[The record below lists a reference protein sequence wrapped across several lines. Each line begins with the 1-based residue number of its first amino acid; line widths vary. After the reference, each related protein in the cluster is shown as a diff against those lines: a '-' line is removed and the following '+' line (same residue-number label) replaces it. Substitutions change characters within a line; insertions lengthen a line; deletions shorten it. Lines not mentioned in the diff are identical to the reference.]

1 MAKLNIEKP
10 IVFFDLETTGTNIS
24 FDRIVEISY
33 IKIWPNGKE
42 EEKTYRINPTIPIPA
57 NASAVHGI
65 FDKDVAD
72 KPTFKELANNIAEVF
87 TNTDIAGFN
96 SNRFDIPLLAEE
108 LLRAG
113 INIDFTQ
120 HRFIDVQ
127 RIYHKKEP
135 RTLSAAYQYYC
146 HKNLDNAHSASADT
160 RATYEILQA
169 QIEKYSDLENDIDFL
184 SNYSS
189 EKIVDLSNRFTYN
202 NENEIVFNFGKYKG
216 QSVKTTCLRDRGYIE
231 WLMQS
236 DMPLQ
241 SKQVLYQ
248 LYQKANA

>member
-33 IKIWPNGKE
+33 IKIWPNGE
-42 EEKTYRINPTIPIPA
+42 EQEKTYRINPTIPIPA

-169 QIEKYSDLENDIDFL
+169 QIDKYSDLENDIDL
-184 SNYSS
+184 
-189 EKIVDLSNRFTYN
+189 IRM
-202 NENEIVFNFGKYKG
+202 
-216 QSVKTTCLRDRGYIE
+216 IE
-231 WLMQS
+231 ES
-236 DMPLQ
+236 
-241 SKQVLYQ
+241 
-248 LYQKANA
+248 